1 MRILGIDPSFK
12 RTGWCIVET
21 QFDDSFIVLKAG
33 SIPLSTY
40 KSKKILPELSEGIG
54 IAAIADEIRAI
65 VAVES
70 LDVVAVEKA
79 PFMVHAGAGL
89 LQQVLGAIK
98 ATVCSYVGVYKE
110 LYPVTVKKLVSGS
123 GKAEKAQLAAAV
135 ENHLAELWEFD
146 NYDESDACAIAMA
159 YWLQVT
165 KNDDNGHTRSN

>member
-110 LYPVTVKKLVSGS
+110 LYP
-123 GKAEKAQLAAAV
+123 
-135 ENHLAELWEFD
+135 
-146 NYDESDACAIAMA
+146 
-159 YWLQVT
+159 
-165 KNDDNGHTRSN
+165 R

>member
-12 RTGWCIVET
+12 RTGWCVVET
-21 QFDDSFIVLKAG
+21 QFDGRFIVLKAG
-33 SIPLSTY
+33 SIPLSYY
-40 KSKKILPELSEGIG
+40 KSTKILPELTEGLG
-54 IAAIADEIRAI
+54 MATIADEIRSI
-65 VAVES
+65 VAVS
-70 LDVVAVEKA
+70 YLDVVAIEKA

-89 LQQVLGAIK
+89 LQQVLGSIK

-123 GKAEKAQLAAAV
+123 GKAEKKQLAAAV
-135 ENHLAELWEFD
+135 ENRLAELWEFD

-165 KNDDNGHTRSN
+165 NDNNGHTRSN